1 MISPPMRVGQ
11 GVDVHPLVE
20 GRPLILGGVTIPFDR
35 GLDGHS
41 DGDVVAHAACD
52 ALLGAAGLADL
63 GTHFPADDPAFE
75 GASSMDLCRQVAK
88 MVAAN
93 GWAAM
98 NLTVTILCDQPRLG
112 EHVGQMSANLA
123 DVFGLEPA
131 SARVTA
137 KAAEGLGFAGRGE
150 GILAIAVCLEVAA
163 DP

>member
-41 DGDVVAHAACD
+41 DGDVVAHATCD

-137 KAAEGLGFAGRGE
+137 KAAEGLGFPGRGE

>member
-112 EHVGQMSANLA
+112 EYVGQMSANLA

-137 KAAEGLGFAGRGE
+137 KAAEGLGFPGRGE

>member
-1 MISPPMRVGQ
+1 MIPQPMRVGQ

-52 ALLGAAGLADL
+52 ALLSAAGLDDL
-63 GTHFPADDPAFE
+63 GTHFPDSDPALA
-75 GASSMDLCRQVAK
+75 GASSMDLCRQVAE
-88 MVAAN
+88 MVASS

-98 NLTVTILCDQPRLG
+98 NLTVTILCDEPRLADF
-112 EHVGQMSANLA
+112 VGQMSANLA
-123 DVFGLEPA
+123 DVFGLDPT

-137 KAAEGLGFAGRGE
+137 KASEGLGFPGRGE
-150 GILAIAVCLEVAA
+150 GILAIAVCLAVAA
-163 DP
+163 DL